1 MNPLV
6 QWLTALGQ
14 ALAAMTLYA
23 PTHPMRGAARLRALA
38 LLQVASDAHEPLR
51 LSFLDGDVVAGN
63 RTLPELRGWDW
74 GLRFSLAGIQRLELD
89 DAARLS
95 EEAFERLLVAM
106 HERLLAPASHP
117 LPPYSLDGIRLGPL
131 GVMGESADDAAF
143 TDLIDAMALER
154 LDEEADA
161 VRWIHDEAANNRA
174 VPMAEVDAVIR
185 SLANAMHRDQHVVL
199 PLLDLKTVD
208 QYTTTHS
215 CNVAMLSMGL
225 AEQLGL
231 SSAQVRDI
239 GTAALLHDIGK
250 VRVPPDIL
258 VKPGKLSDAELSL
271 MRRHPVEGARL
282 LSERGHGHALA
293 AVVAYEHH
301 IWENNAGGY
310 PDFVFARRCHFASRL
325 VHVCD
330 LYDALS
336 TRRPYREAWPK
347 ERTLAMLQ
355 ERAGI
360 EVDAEMVDAFMALSQ
375 RAEEA
380 RLPLHDTPQNDWT
393 ASVTRAAAAVPA
405 AIAIPDTSAAT
416 ERAGTISQ
424 R

>member
-23 PTHPMRGAARLRALA
+23 PTHPMRATARTRALA
-38 LLQVASDAHEPLR
+38 LLHVAADAREPLR
-51 LSFLDGDVVAGN
+51 LSFLDGDVVAGS

-74 GLRFSLAGIQRLELD
+74 GLRFSHAGIQRLELD
-89 DAARLS
+89 EASHLS

-106 HERLLAPASHP
+106 HDRLIAPSGHQ
-117 LPPYSLDGIRLGPL
+117 LPPFAADGMRLGPL
-131 GVMGESADDAAF
+131 GVIGESAAEAAF

-161 VRWIHDEAANNRA
+161 VRWIHDEAANDRA

-185 SLANAMHRDQHVVL
+185 SLATAMHRDQHVVL

-231 SSAQVRDI
+231 SSAQVREI

-250 VRVPPDIL
+250 VRVPPEIL
-258 VKPGKLSDAELSL
+258 VKPGRLSDAELAL
-271 MRRHPVEGARL
+271 MRRHPVDGARL
-282 LSERGHGHALA
+282 LSERGQGHALA

-301 IWENNAGGY
+301 IWENGSGGY
-310 PDFVFARRCHFASRL
+310 PGFVFARHCHFASRL

-336 TRRPYREAWPK
+336 TRRPYRDAWPK

-355 ERAGI
+355 DRAGI
-360 EVDAEMVDAFMALSQ
+360 EVDAEMVAAFIALSN

-380 RLPLHDTPQNDWT
+380 RLPVHDTPQNDWT
-393 ASVTRAAAAVPA
+393 ASVTRAAAAVPVA
-405 AIAIPDTSAAT
+405 DAAT
-416 ERAGTISQ
+416 ARRALPIPEGTISQ

>member
-1 MNPLV
+1 VNPIV

-14 ALAAMTLYA
+14 TLAAMTLYA
-23 PTHPMRGAARLRALA
+23 PSHPMRAAARTRALG
-38 LLQVASDAHEPLR
+38 LLHTVVQGRGGVR
-51 LSFLDGDVVAGN
+51 LSFLDGDVVAGS
-63 RTLPELRGWDW
+63 RVLPELRGWDW
-74 GLRFSLAGIQRLELD
+74 GIRFTQAGMQRLEVD
-89 DAARLS
+89 EVPTPT
-95 EEAFERLLVAM
+95 EEGLERLLEAM
-106 HERLLAPASHP
+106 HERLTAPAGHT
-117 LPPYSLDGIRLGPL
+117 LPPFAVDGMRLGPL
-131 GVMGESADDAAF
+131 GVVGATDDDVAF
-143 TDLIDAMALER
+143 TDLIDAMALES

-161 VRWIHDEAANNRA
+161 VRWIHDEAANDRA

-185 SLANAMHRDQHVVL
+185 SLATAMHRDQHVVL

-231 SSAQVRDI
+231 SSAQVREI

-250 VRVPPDIL
+250 VRVPPEIL
-258 VKPGKLSDAELSL
+258 VKPGKLTDEEFGL
-271 MRRHPVEGARL
+271 MRRHPVDGARI
-282 LSERGHGHALA
+282 LSERGRGHALA

-301 IWENNAGGY
+301 IWENGSGGY
-310 PDFVFARRCHFASRL
+310 PGFAFQRQCHYASRV

-336 TRRPYREAWPK
+336 TRRPYREAWPR

-355 ERAGI
+355 SRAGI
-360 EVDAEMVDAFMALSQ
+360 EVDQEIVDAFIVLSN

-380 RLPLHDTPQNDWT
+380 RLPLQDTPQNDWT
-393 ASVTRAAAAVPA
+393 ASVTRAAEAVPV
-405 AIAIPDTSAAT
+405 P
-416 ERAGTISQ
+416 AGTIPH